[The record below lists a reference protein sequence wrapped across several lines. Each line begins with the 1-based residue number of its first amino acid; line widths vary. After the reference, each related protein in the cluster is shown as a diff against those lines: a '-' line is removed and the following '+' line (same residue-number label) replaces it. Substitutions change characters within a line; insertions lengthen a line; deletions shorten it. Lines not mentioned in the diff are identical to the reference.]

1 MSDQGRRVGKM
12 FSALTARERVLLIL
26 RAIKEGGEADPAVRF
41 TMPDEQ
47 CQVFNHYI
55 FLMNGVNCDLGTF
68 TAYLSAMVGQLNL
81 RLGWL
86 ITVALLNDCG
96 DNGMERRWSK
106 IETALTETLVDGI
119 AQYWRQV
126 KAVEA
131 VIEEARK
138 EFGGEDPCVPFIR
151 SKLDEAK
158 AQLEKMHER
167 LQELGVATE
176 LPEISDEDL
185 EAPRKIMQH
194 AERIYE

>member
-12 FSALTARERVLLIL
+12 LSILTARERALLIL
-26 RAIKEGGEADPAVRF
+26 RAIKEDGEVDPAVRF
-41 TMPDEQ
+41 TMPYEQ
-47 CQVFNHYI
+47 VQEFNHYI

-86 ITVALLNDCG
+86 ITVALLMDCG
-96 DNGMERRWSK
+96 DKWMEPRWSK
-106 IETALTETLVDGI
+106 IEAVLTDTLTDGI
-119 AQYWRQV
+119 AENWRQV

-131 VIEEARK
+131 VVEEARK

-158 AQLEKMHER
+158 AVLEEIHQR
-167 LQELGVATE
+167 LQEFGVATE

-185 EAPRKIMQH
+185 QVPRGIMRH

>member
-1 MSDQGRRVGKM
+1 MTDQGRRVGKM
-12 FSALTARERVLLIL
+12 FSALTARERALLIL
-26 RAIKEGGEADPAVRF
+26 RAIKEDGEADPAVRF

-47 CQVFNHYI
+47 CQEFNHYI

-68 TAYLSAMVGQLNL
+68 TAYLGAMVGQLNL

-86 ITVALLNDCG
+86 ITVALLIDCG
-96 DNGMERRWSK
+96 DKEMEHRWSR

-119 AQYWRQV
+119 PNYWRQV

-158 AQLEKMHER
+158 AQLEEIHGR
-167 LQELGVATE
+167 LQELAVATE

-185 EAPRKIMQH
+185 KVPRGIMQH
-194 AERIYE
+194 AERLYE

>member
-1 MSDQGRRVGKM
+1 MTDQGRRVGMM

-26 RAIKEGGEADPAVRF
+26 RAITEGGEADPAVRF

-47 CQVFNHYI
+47 AQEFNHYI

-68 TAYLSAMVGQLNL
+68 TAYLSAMVGQLSL

-86 ITVALLNDCG
+86 ITVALLIDCG
-96 DNGMERRWSK
+96 DKGLEQRWSK

-119 AQYWRQV
+119 AQNWQQV

-131 VIEEARK
+131 VVEEVRK

-158 AQLEKMHER
+158 SQLEEIHER
-167 LQELGVATE
+167 LRGLDVAVE
-176 LPEISDEDL
+176 PPEISDADL
-185 EAPRKIMQH
+185 AVPRGNMQH
-194 AERIYE
+194 AERLYE

>member
-1 MSDQGRRVGKM
+1 MTDQGRRVAKM

-26 RAIKEGGEADPAVRF
+26 RAIKEDGEPDPAVRF

-47 CQVFNHYI
+47 RQEFNHYV

-86 ITVALLNDCG
+86 ITVALLIDCG
-96 DNGMERRWSK
+96 DKGMERRWRR
-106 IETALTETLVDGI
+106 IETVLKESLVDAI
-119 AQYWRQV
+119 AQYWRLV

-131 VIEEARK
+131 VVEEARE

-158 AQLEKMHER
+158 AQLEEMHER
-167 LQELGVATE
+167 LQELYVTTE

-185 EAPRKIMQH
+185 EAPRGIMQH

>member
-1 MSDQGRRVGKM
+1 MTDQGRRVGKM
-12 FSALTARERVLLIL
+12 LSALTARERVLLIL

-47 CQVFNHYI
+47 RQEFNHFI

-68 TAYLSAMVGQLNL
+68 TAYLSAMVGQLSL

-86 ITVALLNDCG
+86 ITVALLIDC
-96 DNGMERRWSK
+96 DDKGMEQRWSR
-106 IETALTETLVDGI
+106 IEATLTETLVDGI

-131 VIEEARK
+131 VVEEARK

-158 AQLEKMHER
+158 AQLEEIHGR

-185 EAPRKIMQH
+185 KLPRGIMQH

>member
-12 FSALTARERVLLIL
+12 FLALTARERALLIL
-26 RAIKEGGEADPAVRF
+26 KAMKEDGEADAAARL

-47 CQVFNHYI
+47 RHEFNHFI

-68 TAYLSAMVGQLNL
+68 TAYLCAMVGQLSL

-86 ITVALLNDCG
+86 ITVALLNDYG
-96 DNGMERRWSK
+96 DKGMERRWDR
-106 IETALTETLVDGI
+106 IETVLKETLTDGI

-126 KAVEA
+126 RAVEA
-131 VIEEARK
+131 VVEEARA

-158 AQLEKMHER
+158 AQAGGDAR
-167 LQELGVATE
+167 ASRWARRSNGTSRDRRRR
-176 LPEISDEDL
+176 P
-185 EAPRKIMQH
+185 
-194 AERIYE
+194 

>member
-1 MSDQGRRVGKM
+1 MTDQGRRVGKM
-12 FSALTARERVLLIL
+12 LSVLTARERVLLIL
-26 RAIKEGGEADPAVRF
+26 RAIKEDGEADPAVRF

-47 CQVFNHYI
+47 RQEFNHYI

-86 ITVALLNDCG
+86 ITVALLIDCS
-96 DNGMERRWSK
+96 DKGMERRWRR

-138 EFGGEDPCVPFIR
+138 ELGGEDPCVPFIR

-158 AQLEKMHER
+158 AQLEEMHER
-167 LQELGVATE
+167 LDGLGVATE
-176 LPEISDEDL
+176 LPEINDEDL
-185 EAPRKIMQH
+185 EAPRRIMHH